1 MGTGWTAPRR
11 LISPT
16 GATLKVYTQPAAGMP
31 RGVVQINHGLAEH
44 AGRYHRFAAALAAS
58 GFTVYAHDHR
68 GHGGTTARDAQPGR
82 FAASGGPQKL
92 VADIDAVRDM
102 IAVEMPGIPVI
113 LLGHSMGGILTVSYL
128 ARWSSRLAGAAVWN
142 ANLAGAVSARAALT
156 LLFWETLAAR
166 LGRAVAAHAAA
177 HFPAIGPDAIPAAAR
192 DSTGCRAIPP
202 RSTNT
207 SPTRC
212 AASTPRVS
220 LWRDVFAIII
230 GLGADDAISPA
241 VREEL
246 AVQSG
251 RRRPATPRPTA
262 ARPCR
267 RSPRASAHW
276 LFRMW
281 TTKIYP
287 ENRHESLN
295 ELNQNFIMPEI
306 RSPGRTASPSAPT
319 WRAMPRDMR
328 RKRLLRPAGHIL
340 DRPEQAWPKPRCK
353 GVRVIELARILA
365 GPGPGRCWPTSAPT

>member
-44 AGRYHRFAAALAAS
+44 SGRYHRFAAALAAS

-82 FAASGGPQKL
+82 FAGSGGPQKL

-156 LLFWETLAAR
+156 LLFWEKLR
-166 LGRAVAAHAAA
+166 LGSDVPSRLMPRLTFRHWA
-177 HFPAIGPDAIPAAAR
+177 GRIPAARTPFDWLSR
-192 DSTGCRAIPP
+192 DP
-202 RSTNT
+202 
-207 SPTRC
+207 
-212 AASTPRVS
+212 AAVDAYIADPLCGFDPSVS
-220 LWRDVFAIII
+220 LWRDLFAIII
-230 GLGADDAISPA
+230 GLTRDAAFAGVARSFPFHLVGGTGDPSTDGGRA
-241 VREEL
+241 VL
-246 AVQSG
+246 AF
-251 RRRPATPRPTA
+251 A
-262 ARPCR
+262 ARLR
-267 RSPRASAHW
+267 R
-276 LFRMW
+276 LDFFDVEIE
-281 TTKIYP
+281 IYP

-295 ELNQNFIMPEI
+295 ELNQDFIC
-306 RSPGRTASPSAPT
+306 
-319 WRAMPRDMR
+319 
-328 RKRLLRPAGHIL
+328 RKFLAWAHRVAERP
-340 DRPEQAWPKPRCK
+340 D
-353 GVRVIELARILA
+353 LA
-365 GPGPGRCWPTSAPT
+365 GDAA